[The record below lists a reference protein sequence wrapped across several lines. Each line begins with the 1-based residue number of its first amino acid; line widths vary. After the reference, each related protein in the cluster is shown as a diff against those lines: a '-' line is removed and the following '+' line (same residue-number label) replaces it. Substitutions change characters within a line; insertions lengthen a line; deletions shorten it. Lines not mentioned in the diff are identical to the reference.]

1 MHAELLESSD
11 LLSMDQ
17 SPAKKARTGGDPT
30 FRLEHF
36 VIKHDPAF
44 DYEKIAE
51 SLFDGPKYMV
61 QGEHWT
67 TNAHVH
73 VQGLTS
79 LAERTFENKRG
90 EIAKNHFSRKLKPGC
105 KPVQHRRRGTVNEI
119 GFQYMMKEGH
129 APLFHKGFTEEELEI
144 LKVQSEEHV
153 KKMKTSMQEYVK
165 GLEIPAHKF
174 HNEAGYKDLFYSTV
188 MAVDEQLDAMDK
200 KPTRYTTKDV
210 AQGLRKHPH
219 VTPAFVQWMYE
230 TSKF

>member
-1 MHAELLESSD
+1 MDEELLEPTD

-17 SPAKKARTGGDPT
+17 SPAKKARTGSDPE

-36 VIKHDPAF
+36 TIKHDPTW
-44 DYEKIAE
+44 DYKEIAE

-61 QGEHWT
+61 QREKWT

-79 LAERTFENKRG
+79 LSVRTFENKRG
-90 EIAKNHFSRKLKPGC
+90 ELAKNHFSRKECPRS
-105 KPVQHRRRGTVNEI
+105 KPVQHVRRECNET

-129 APLFHKGFTEEELEI
+129 APLFQKGFTEEELEA
-144 LKVQSEEHV
+144 LKVQSVEHV
-153 KKMKTSMQEYVK
+153 EKMKTSMQEYVK
-165 GLEIPAHKF
+165 ELEIPAHKF
-174 HNEAGYKDLFYSTV
+174 YNESGYKDLFYATV
-188 MAVDEQLDAMDK
+188 MEVDKQLDAMDK

-219 VTPAFVQWMYE
+219 VTPEFVQWMYE
-230 TSKF
+230 TQKF